1 MILFP
6 ALPAQEPTSG
16 LDSSTAFSLLQ
27 ILKNYAVQEKKT
39 IIVTIHQPSSQ
50 IFYLLDNLLLLTSGR
65 LAYFGSVH
73 SVVPHFSS
81 LGFEMSAHYNPADFV
96 LERVKG
102 PSEEVERL
110 VRAAES
116 LEKGPP
122 PVCQTSDVADPAIG
136 SKNQRTRDNSLS
148 SRESH
153 HSHESCPLWTPGSF
167 ASDKSDHLSA
177 EIPLQVVVVEAA
189 DGQASGDHHSLHKD
203 CDSGR
208 SSLTD
213 MDRSST
219 KTYSISSSA
228 STCSDEMYFDFT
240 GRKETVH
247 RKGKKPGEDK
257 WCTCFWTQLKVLT
270 CRNFYEARGRMLSK
284 LNFIQTIV
292 LALVTGSI
300 WYQITR
306 TEGTLNDVRGWMF
319 YSMTYWMLFAQFN
332 ALVSFPSEREIINK
346 ERASGSYRLS
356 AYYLAKMV
364 GELPLTITMP
374 TIYHCISYPMLGSA
388 NWQTFSALLA
398 FQILSSIV
406 AQSVGLLVG
415 AACIDL
421 EVSITISALYSM
433 SSILFGGFYSATM
446 PIWLHWV
453 RYLSIVFYAF
463 QNMQLIEFSLG
474 APVL

>member
-1 MILFP
+1 MI
-6 ALPAQEPTSG
+6 QEPTSG
-16 LDSSTAFSLLQ
+16 LDSSTAFTLLQ

-81 LGFEMSAHYNPADFV
+81 VGFEMSPHYNPADFV

-102 PSEEVERL
+102 SSEEVERL
-110 VRAAES
+110 LEAAES
-116 LEKGPP
+116 LDKKP
-122 PVCQTSDVADPAIG
+122 PVPPMSSNPDID
-136 SKNQRTRDNSLS
+136 SKTPHRPRDNSLS

-153 HSHESCPLWTPGSF
+153 HSQESCPLWSPGSF
-167 ASDKSDHLSA
+167 ASDKGDHLSA
-177 EIPLQVVVVEAA
+177 EEPLQVVVVEAG
-189 DGQASGDHHSLHKD
+189 DNQANGDHHSH

-213 MDRSST
+213 MDHTST
-219 KTYSISSSA
+219 KTFSTSSSA
-228 STCSDEMYFDFT
+228 STCSDDMYFDFT
-240 GRKETVH
+240 GGKETVHAH
-247 RKGKKPGEDK
+247 RKGKKSNEDK

-356 AYYLAKMV
+356 AYYLAKMI

-374 TIYHCISYPMLGSA
+374 TVYHCISYPMLGSA
-388 NWQTFSALLA
+388 NWQTFSSLLA

-415 AACIDL
+415 AACVDL

-446 PIWLHWV
+446 PVWLHWV

-463 QNMQLIEFSLG
+463 QNMQMIEFSLG
-474 APVL
+474 SPVL